1 MGNPAWAAEPRYP
14 DLRSM
19 GKYYPA
25 EVDALL
31 LPWLVQ
37 HTMAELAALAL
48 EHNLIVSP
56 VRALAE
62 VFATERSGELWAPWH
77 RPMPSGHAT
86 RATRS

>member
-1 MGNPAWAAEPRYP
+1 
-14 DLRSM
+14 M

-31 LPWLVQ
+31 LPWLAQ

-56 VRALAE
+56 VRVLAE
-62 VFATERSGELWAPWH
+62 VLATERSG
-77 RPMPSGHAT
+77 
-86 RATRS
+86 